1 MRKYIYKLSSIIL
14 ILVIGLSGC
23 GENEELKTAN
33 ITITDNIIEI
43 EKLKENLS
51 KIQADLKKEREVKE
65 ELQTE
70 FDNYK
75 EKMSPYEELA
85 ETEIEAAKA
94 KAEEEAAKAKAEE
107 EAAKAKAEE
116 EAIKAKAAEEAAK
129 VKAAEEAEK
138 AKVEA
143 EKERVKEEEKRKEIE
158 KARQAEEAENG
169 TIGER
174 NALSKAKQYLNYSAF
189 SAKGLKEQLEFEG
202 FSSSEA
208 DFGVKYCGANW
219 NEQAALKSEQYLSY
233 SSFSKQG
240 LIDQLIFEGFTRDQA
255 NYGVSEVGF

>member
-1 MRKYIYKLSSIIL
+1 MKLSSIIL

-94 KAEEEAAKAKAEE
+94 KAEEEA
-107 EAAKAKAEE
+107 
-116 EAIKAKAAEEAAK
+116 IKAKAAEEAAK

-143 EKERVKEEEKRKEIE
+143 EKERVKEEEKRKETE

>member
-1 MRKYIYKLSSIIL
+1 MRKYILKLSSIIL

-51 KIQADLKKEREVKE
+51 KIQVDLKKEREVKE

-85 ETEIEAAKA
+85 ETEI
-94 KAEEEAAKAKAEE
+94 

-143 EKERVKEEEKRKEIE
+143 EKERVKEEEKRKETE

>member
-1 MRKYIYKLSSIIL
+1 MRKYILKLSSIIL

-94 KAEEEAAKAKAEE
+94 KAEEEA
-107 EAAKAKAEE
+107 
-116 EAIKAKAAEEAAK
+116 IKAKAAEEAAK

-143 EKERVKEEEKRKEIE
+143 EKERVKEEEKRKETE

>member
-1 MRKYIYKLSSIIL
+1 MRKYILKLSSIIL

-94 KAEEEAAKAKAEE
+94 KAEEEA
-107 EAAKAKAEE
+107 
-116 EAIKAKAAEEAAK
+116 IKVKAAEEAAK

-143 EKERVKEEEKRKEIE
+143 EKERVKEEEKRKETE

>member
-1 MRKYIYKLSSIIL
+1 MRKYILKLSSIIL

-85 ETEIEAAKA
+85 ETEIEAT
-94 KAEEEAAKAKAEE
+94 KAKAEE

-143 EKERVKEEEKRKEIE
+143 EKERVKEEEKRKETE

>member
-85 ETEIEAAKA
+85 ETEI
-94 KAEEEAAKAKAEE
+94 EAAKAKAEE

>member
-1 MRKYIYKLSSIIL
+1 MRKYILKLSSIIL

-107 EAAKAKAEE
+107 EA
-116 EAIKAKAAEEAAK
+116 IKAKAAEEAAK

-143 EKERVKEEEKRKEIE
+143 EKERVKEEEKRKETE

>member
-1 MRKYIYKLSSIIL
+1 MRKYILKLSSIIL

-51 KIQADLKKEREVKE
+51 KIQVDLKKEREVKE

-85 ETEIEAAKA
+85 ETEI
-94 KAEEEAAKAKAEE
+94 EAAKAKAEE

-143 EKERVKEEEKRKEIE
+143 EKERVKEEEKRKETE

>member
-1 MRKYIYKLSSIIL
+1 MRKYILKLSSIIL

-43 EKLKENLS
+43 EKLKESLS

-107 EAAKAKAEE
+107 EA
-116 EAIKAKAAEEAAK
+116 IKAKAAEEAAK

-143 EKERVKEEEKRKEIE
+143 EKERVKEEEKRKETE

>member
-1 MRKYIYKLSSIIL
+1 MRKYILKLSSIIL

-85 ETEIEAAKA
+85 ETEIEAA
-94 KAEEEAAKAKAEE
+94 
-107 EAAKAKAEE
+107 
-116 EAIKAKAAEEAAK
+116 
-129 VKAAEEAEK
+129 
-138 AKVEA
+138 
-143 EKERVKEEEKRKEIE
+143 
-158 KARQAEEAENG
+158 
-169 TIGER
+169 
-174 NALSKAKQYLNYSAF
+174 
-189 SAKGLKEQLEFEG
+189 GLCF
-202 FSSSEA
+202 
-208 DFGVKYCGANW
+208 D
-219 NEQAALKSEQYLSY
+219 
-233 SSFSKQG
+233 
-240 LIDQLIFEGFTRDQA
+240 
-255 NYGVSEVGF
+255 